1 MKAPLLASHDR
12 EGTTKV
18 SGWLLDSIEGRGEL
32 FLAPKAPLAPLKLP
46 PLSSKRA
53 HKEPRKTCGRE
64 IFHQAALLYG
74 SAGCLR
80 RETQEG
86 QGNGNACSVCKKGI
100 GAVGQ
105 YRHVS
110 AQAALSWSAK
120 LSGQRV
126 GDAGS
131 GLIHGRT
138 EAPRKRWGSP
148 RLAAYIGR
156 ATGMHT
162 ERRAPKAARRP
173 AGGRPHSPAS
183 YFPKTQKGP
192 FAGALV
198 SLFPRPAGA
207 GHGHRNYSALSAL
220 AGASVLAS
228 GRRVSSMIPWERYRP
243 CGAWPA
249 SSRGCNHQA
258 HRRTGDQFRQTG
270 A

>member
-1 MKAPLLASHDR
+1 MTEKGRQRSEDGCLIVL
-12 EGTTKV
+12 K
-18 SGWLLDSIEGRGEL
+18 GRGEL
-32 FLAPKAPLAPLKLP
+32 FLAPKSFPSPPQTP

-80 RETQEG
+80 RENQEG

-100 GAVGQ
+100 GAAGQ

-120 LSGQRV
+120 LSGQRI

-131 GLIHGRT
+131 GLMHGRT
-138 EAPRKRWGSP
+138 EAPKGMGIPSSCRIYRPGY
-148 RLAAYIGR
+148 RHAYG
-156 ATGMHT
+156 T
-162 ERRAPKAARRP
+162 EGPRRAASPLQEDVLLPCQATPQNAKRP
-173 AGGRPHSPAS
+173 PCGGPCI
-183 YFPKTQKGP
+183 
-192 FAGALV
+192 
-198 SLFPRPAGA
+198 LFPRPAGT

-228 GRRVSSMIPWERYRP
+228 GRRVSSMMAM
-243 CGAWPA
+243 GALSPLRGMA
-249 SSRGCNHQA
+249 SFITRV
-258 HRRTGDQFRQTG
+258 
-270 A
+270 

>member
-1 MKAPLLASHDR
+1 MTEKGRQRSEDGCLIVL
-12 EGTTKV
+12 K
-18 SGWLLDSIEGRGEL
+18 GRGEL
-32 FLAPKAPLAPLKLP
+32 FLAPKSFPSPPQTP

-80 RETQEG
+80 RENQEG

-100 GAVGQ
+100 GAAGQ

-131 GLIHGRT
+131 GLMHGRT
-138 EAPRKRWGSP
+138 EAPKGMGIPSSCRISAGLPACIRKGGP
-148 RLAAYIGR
+148 
-156 ATGMHT
+156 
-162 ERRAPKAARRP
+162 RRAASPLQEDVLLPCQATPQNAKRP
-173 AGGRPHSPAS
+173 PCGGPCI
-183 YFPKTQKGP
+183 
-192 FAGALV
+192 
-198 SLFPRPAGA
+198 LFPRPAGT

-228 GRRVSSMIPWERYRP
+228 GRRVSSMMAM
-243 CGAWPA
+243 GALSPLRGMA
-249 SSRGCNHQA
+249 SFITRV
-258 HRRTGDQFRQTG
+258 
-270 A
+270 